1 MSRVII
7 AVGGTG
13 QMVLHYYVQLF
24 LVGYI
29 SEGFQAFVLDSAN
42 ALRSLEYLSGFFND
56 VRLALGPVSD
66 QEGVPEIR
74 FIRLEQGKQG
84 MKVAEMLMQAPL
96 PSNPG
101 FHHPA
106 QAFFSRDALNQ
117 DVRQGLYARPALS
130 TVMALETALRQ
141 IDPLRLP
148 RDAKVVL
155 VCSCIGGT
163 GGGIAVP
170 LLWYLTNMPGAQL
183 QVRAVLL
190 GEYFRPRPGET
201 VGQDVS
207 RFRSNRIGFLK
218 ALEQAVG
225 AIQRYAFI
233 EEPKMTERDPEKE
246 ELADHLPWPDRDEPY
261 WKAVTS
267 LEFLFRGVSDAV
279 ALRFAERCVIPD
291 NYLRT
296 LDRGAGWERLR
307 KSLGCVGEFLER
319 RVLVQMNREARVRAI
334 WGDGLVDGLV
344 RFRKLLLRAGL
355 GLAPGDFLRELDRET
370 RLIWQGEAGAYSLS
384 RVFPEC
390 TPSRAKVEQIRR
402 TGWTRPPDGM
412 SAEVFGDRGSAL
424 RRTASV
430 LLYCLLR
437 KAVN

>member
-246 ELADHLPWPDRDEPY
+246 PLP
-261 WKAVTS
+261 A
-267 LEFLFRGVSDAV
+267 F
-279 ALRFAERCVIPD
+279 
-291 NYLRT
+291 
-296 LDRGAGWERLR
+296 
-307 KSLGCVGEFLER
+307 
-319 RVLVQMNREARVRAI
+319 
-334 WGDGLVDGLV
+334 
-344 RFRKLLLRAGL
+344 
-355 GLAPGDFLRELDRET
+355 
-370 RLIWQGEAGAYSLS
+370 
-384 RVFPEC
+384 
-390 TPSRAKVEQIRR
+390 
-402 TGWTRPPDGM
+402 
-412 SAEVFGDRGSAL
+412 
-424 RRTASV
+424 
-430 LLYCLLR
+430 
-437 KAVN
+437 